1 MVGIVKEQIRIAVD
15 EIDTPGY
22 WYQQLPYICQAHNR
36 TKQIYGFS
44 PEEIMFGLKLRD
56 INENNK
62 VIKDWN
68 EHQRQFRSNLEKL
81 HKIMTEDKLKKRE
94 QQRNSKNKAREAKS
108 FNPGDLV
115 MYRNLEITD
124 KSAMTS
130 KFTGPYIIQN
140 INDSGHTAN
149 IQDLNNGTVRKAHF
163 THLLK
168 LTTNLKNSRIN
179 QNWDKEL
186 RTLKFK

>member
-1 MVGIVKEQIRIAVD
+1 
-15 EIDTPGY
+15 
-22 WYQQLPYICQAHNR
+22 
-36 TKQIYGFS
+36 
-44 PEEIMFGLKLRD
+44 MFGLKLRD

-179 QNWDKEL
+179 KNWDKEL